1 MAAQY
6 TYLAA
11 DLITNSIIGEVPLH
25 GVTFDR
31 QLSKVGNWQGSTNL
45 DNDLMDNDTL
55 LAATEP
61 GRTAMYVYRGD
72 QIVWGGIIWSRTYQS
87 QAKSL
92 QMTAQTFESYAYKRI
107 YRPSSPFLYFQ
118 EQCGIIKH
126 LWNVLQTAEDSC
138 HIGVQLPDDAHLP
151 SPDIVRKLTVN
162 PWDFKS
168 FGEIIDD
175 PLMNFDDSAD
185 YTIECYEDYGEPLK
199 LLSLGYPRLGAYI
212 DYTGLVLD
220 YPGNILNYYWS
231 ESASDSGNRAWA
243 TGDGDEGAV
252 KVGVA
257 TNQASMDSGNPL
269 MEIHEQHA
277 GVTVQATI
285 DKHAVS
291 DLAASPLPKIGKTLQ
306 IKADEQPEFGTYN
319 IGDDAKLMIMDTRF
333 PDPGIETTVRVIGWS
348 VVPSSSENT
357 EEVTLILAG
366 EESVV

>member
-11 DLITNSIIGEVPLH
+11 DLLTNTIIGEAPLH

-31 QLSKVGNWQGSTNL
+31 QLSKVGNWQGSANL

-92 QMTAQTFESYAYKRI
+92 QMTGQTFESYAYKRI
-107 YRPSSPFLYFQ
+107 HRLSSVVNYNQTQCSIIRALWGILQFQ
-118 EQCGIIKH
+118 Y
-126 LWNVLQTAEDSC
+126 ASC
-138 HIGVQLPDDAHLP
+138 DIGVNLPEEEDLP
-151 SPDIVRKLTVN
+151 SPDIVRQPSLK

-168 FGEIIDD
+168 YGEIIDD
-175 PLMNFDDSAD
+175 LMNFDDSAD
-185 YTIECYEDYGEPLK
+185 YTIECYEENGVPLK
-199 LLSLGYPRLGAYI
+199 MLSLGYPRLGAYV

-231 ESASDSGNRAWA
+231 ESATDSGNQAWA

-252 KVGVA
+252 KVGLA
-257 TNQASMDSGNPL
+257 TNQTSMDSGYPL
-269 MEIHEQHA
+269 MEIHTQHP

-285 DKHAVS
+285 NKHAVS
-291 DLAASPLPKIGKTLQ
+291 DLAASPLPKIGKTIQ

-333 PDPGIETTVRVIGWS
+333 PDPGVEAVVRAIGWS

-357 EEVTLILAG
+357 EEVTLVLAG
-366 EESVV
+366 EETVV